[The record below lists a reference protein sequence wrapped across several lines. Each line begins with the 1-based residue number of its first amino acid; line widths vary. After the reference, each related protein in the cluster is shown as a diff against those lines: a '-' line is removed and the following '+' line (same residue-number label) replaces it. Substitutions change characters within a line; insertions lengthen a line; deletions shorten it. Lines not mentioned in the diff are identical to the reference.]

1 MIRQSRPRPF
11 VGRTADFRPKRL
23 FPQLPDAPGEVGANV
38 AIVVPRRPAITER
51 AMPLSEVVGSG
62 P

>member
-1 MIRQSRPRPF
+1 MIRQKQTSAVRRENRRLPPE
-11 VGRTADFRPKRL
+11 AL